1 MSREKNKG
9 RKIRR
14 EFIEWGVIITIGLVL
29 YLTGLHTQVI
39 GTLQGLVL
47 KTGIIKPDTS
57 SGEAIAQASYSFRL
71 LDSNGNT
78 VEGASLRGKTVFM
91 NFWATWC
98 PPCIAEMP
106 DINQLYN
113 DLQGEENIR
122 FVMVS
127 LDEDFSKA
135 LNFVTRKGY
144 DFEIYQFASPV
155 PQVYES
161 QAIPTTYV
169 LSPGGEIMVK
179 KEGMARYNSD
189 SFRKYLRSLAQKN

>member
-1 MSREKNKG
+1 MAAEKNRR

-14 EFIEWGVIITIGLVL
+14 ELIEWAVIISVGLVL

-57 SGEAIAQASYSFRL
+57 SEEAIAPASYAFKL
-71 LDSNGNT
+71 LDSDGNIVDGT
-78 VEGASLRGKTVFM
+78 SLMGKAVFM

-113 DLQGEENIR
+113 ELEGEENIR
-122 FVMVS
+122 FVLISM
-127 LDEDFSKA
+127 DDDFSKA
-135 LNFVTRKGY
+135 INFVKKKGY

-155 PQVYES
+155 PRVYES

-169 LSPGGEIMVK
+169 LSPGGGIMVK

-189 SFRKYLRSLAQKN
+189 SFRKYLRSLVQKN